1 MIQWYPGHMAKAKR
15 EMLQTLS
22 LADVAIEV
30 LDARAPEASRNPDL
44 AKMFA
49 HKPRVVVLNKEDM
62 ADPAVNQLWLQHY
75 REQGA
80 QAVLYCATKSGGNG
94 PIFKAIEKAAEPV
107 VARWA
112 AKGAAKPVRV
122 MIAGIPNVGK
132 SSLINCLS
140 GKSRTKVGATPGV
153 TRGKQWVRLS
163 PKLEL
168 LDTPGILWPKLEDRG
183 GAMRLAILN
192 AIRDEVL
199 ETMEIAAGLIEIL
212 RTMAPRAINRRYGVE
227 TEEKTVEEILY
238 GIGKRRGFIVKGGE
252 VDEERAAVN
261 LIDEFR
267 SGKLGR
273 ISLERPYAY
282 PIDKEET
289 DEASRI

>member
-1 MIQWYPGHMAKAKR
+1 MAKAKR

-44 AKMFA
+44 AKMFS

>member
-1 MIQWYPGHMAKAKR
+1 MAKAKR
-15 EMLQTLS
+15 EMAQTLS

-44 AKMFA
+44 ARMFA

-62 ADPAVNQLWLQHY
+62 ADAAVSKAWLQHY

-80 QAVLYCATKSGGNG
+80 QAVLYCVTKSGGNT
-94 PIFKAIEKAAEPV
+94 PILKAIEKAAEPV

-112 AKGAAKPVRV
+112 ARGANKPVRV

-132 SSLINCLS
+132 SSLINCLC
-140 GKSRTKVGATPGV
+140 GKSRAKVGATPGV
-153 TRGKQWVRLS
+153 TRGKQWIRLS
-163 PKLEL
+163 PRLEL
-168 LDTPGILWPKLEDRG
+168 LDTPGILWPKLEDRE

-199 ETMEIAAGLIEIL
+199 ETIEIAAGLIEIL
-212 RTMAPRAINRRYGVE
+212 RKMAPQAIEKRYGVQ
-227 TEEKTVEEILY
+227 TQQKSIEEILY

-273 ISLERPYAY
+273 ISLERPQSISQAMHG
-282 PIDKEET
+282 ET
-289 DEASRI
+289 DQ